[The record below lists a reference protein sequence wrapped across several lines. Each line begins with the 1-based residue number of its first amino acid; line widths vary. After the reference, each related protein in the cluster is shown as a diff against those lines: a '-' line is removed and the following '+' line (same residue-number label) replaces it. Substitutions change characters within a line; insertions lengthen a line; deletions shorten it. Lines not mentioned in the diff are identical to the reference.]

1 MDLTNLQAVEQRARR
16 KYEWARVRRAVLG
29 FSPALVVVAA
39 AALNARH
46 PGSAAAFGI
55 AMFAAGVL
63 LLWYGRDLRR
73 AVLPGLALGMLPLVL
88 ALCANHVHSCS
99 GTMCMSWCVP
109 ACTVGGLGAGIGV
122 GIIGHRARRSI
133 GYWAGASAL
142 TLLTGAMGCSCAGYA
157 GVLGLV
163 AGFALGIA
171 PELVR
176 SFIARRQH

>member
-1 MDLTNLQAVEQRARR
+1 MDSTDLQAFEQRARR
-16 KYEWARVRRAVLG
+16 KYEWARGRRAVIG

-39 AALNARH
+39 AALNTRH
-46 PGSAAAFGI
+46 AGSATAFGV

-63 LLWYGRDLRR
+63 LLWYGRDLKR
-73 AVLPGLALGMLPLVL
+73 AVLPGLALGTLPLVL

-99 GTMCMSWCVP
+99 GTVCMSWCVP
-109 ACTVGGLGAGIGV
+109 ACTVGGLCAGIGV
-122 GIIGHRARRSI
+122 GIIGHRVRRSA

-157 GVLGLV
+157 GVVGLV

-171 PELVR
+171 PALVR
-176 SFIARRQH
+176 SLIARRQR

>member
-1 MDLTNLQAVEQRARR
+1 MDSTDLQAFEQRARR
-16 KYEWARVRRAVLG
+16 KYEWARARRALIG
-29 FSPALVVVAA
+29 FSPALVVVAS
-39 AALNARH
+39 AALSARR

-73 AVLPGLALGMLPLVL
+73 AVLPGLALGLFPLVL
-88 ALCANHVHSCS
+88 ALCANHLHGCGS
-99 GTMCMSWCVP
+99 GVCVSWCVP
-109 ACTVGGLGAGIGV
+109 ACTVGGLCAGIGV
-122 GIIGHRARRSI
+122 GVIGHRARRSI

-157 GVLGLV
+157 GVVGL
-163 AGFALGIA
+163 ALGFAVGIT